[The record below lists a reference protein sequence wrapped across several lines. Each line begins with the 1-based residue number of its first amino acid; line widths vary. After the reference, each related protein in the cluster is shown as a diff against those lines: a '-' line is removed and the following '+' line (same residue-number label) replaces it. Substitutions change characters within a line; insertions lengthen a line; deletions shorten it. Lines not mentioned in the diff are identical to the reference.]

1 MCCCSH
7 ALPSAADGYS
17 LGQSILSG
25 IFESVVDWAVSFWDK
40 YRWNHIWM
48 GQIHIGGTWTEV
60 ETADH
65 ESEQKEFKSR
75 LESSSTSLQPVS
87 LVLEHLEGQDQLYV
101 FMPHLDA
108 QYSLRSTSMDNFY
121 EIQPT
126 FFLILDYCSLFWLW
140 GCSTWGIL
148 RSNIKIISQ
157 RIHWSVDPRS
167 SMFSHNPAQNPL
179 EKFSSRI
186 FNALSFIK
194 SNDSYSDLYLDYSPV
209 SCHIKYCRL
218 KFPFWNLFGPLEK
231 ATLSFSA
238 LRTYYLSLG
247 VSSA

>member
-1 MCCCSH
+1 
-7 ALPSAADGYS
+7 
-17 LGQSILSG
+17 
-25 IFESVVDWAVSFWDK
+25 
-40 YRWNHIWM
+40 M

-126 FFLILDYCSLFWLW
+126 FFLILDYCFLFWL
-140 GCSTWGIL
+140 
-148 RSNIKIISQ
+148 
-157 RIHWSVDPRS
+157 
-167 SMFSHNPAQNPL
+167 
-179 EKFSSRI
+179 
-186 FNALSFIK
+186 
-194 SNDSYSDLYLDYSPV
+194 
-209 SCHIKYCRL
+209 
-218 KFPFWNLFGPLEK
+218 
-231 ATLSFSA
+231 
-238 LRTYYLSLG
+238 
-247 VSSA
+247 